1 MSDLDFQEQ
10 AQLGLKYIED
20 AVVNLLTRHPDG
32 LPGADIALSL
42 GLGMELEAAHRERLV
57 GAILELLTGSGRIL
71 RDEGSH
77 IFKDNPSRS

>member
-1 MSDLDFQEQ
+1 MSDLDLEEQ

-32 LPGADIALSL
+32 LSGADIAVSL

-57 GAILELLTGSGRIL
+57 GAILELLMGSGRIL
-71 RDEGSH
+71 RDEGSRV
-77 IFKDNPSRS
+77 FKDNPSRS